1 MRSLLERIFKPEG
14 NKVDYLIVGLGNPGR
29 EYRMNRHN
37 VGFLAVDYLCQKFK
51 ISITRHQFKSLYGQG
66 IVNDSRLL
74 LAKPTTFM
82 NLSGQAVWPMVR
94 FYKVEQTNLLI
105 LHDDMDLPLGK
116 IRIRSSGGSG
126 GQKGLASI
134 IDSMGTQN
142 VPRIRIGIGRP
153 PGRMQPRGYVLENFS
168 AKEQELLA
176 VVFDTVANAVSTW
189 MTEGIESAMTRYNGS
204 SANE

>member
-1 MRSLLERIFKPEG
+1 MKSLLQRLFKPEG

-37 VGFLAVDYLCQKFK
+37 VGFLALDYLSQELKVP
-51 ISITRHQFKSLYGQG
+51 ITRHQFKALYGQG
-66 IVNDSRLL
+66 TVADHRLL

-82 NLSGQAVWPMVR
+82 NLSGQAVWPLVR
-94 FYKVEQTNLLI
+94 FYKVEHNNLLI
-105 LHDDMDLPLGK
+105 LHDDMDLPLGT
-116 IRIRSSGGSG
+116 IRIRPSGGSG

-142 VPRIRIGIGRP
+142 VPRMRIGIGRP
-153 PGRMQPRGYVLENFS
+153 PGRMEARGYVLEDFS
-168 AKEQELLA
+168 QKEQDVLKG
-176 VVFDTVANAVSTW
+176 VFDTVANAVRLW
-189 MTEGIESAMTRYNGS
+189 MDEGIESAMTRYNGR